1 MNDCFQQPFRC
12 KYIGTRSQVISLW
25 RKVLMVRRLIL
36 WLMLLTEYFLSGVKS
51 WNILIESWQQLI
63 RGLTDVRGQV
73 LVVIILLFLLSL
85 SGAGSAGHGVVRVA
99 QLVVRGQGAD
109 STHMSSTG
117 LHSTAGWWSWS
128 TLGLR
133 ALVTSVQVWV
143 AAEIINT
150 INN

>member
-1 MNDCFQQPFRC
+1 
-12 KYIGTRSQVISLW
+12 
-25 RKVLMVRRLIL
+25 
-36 WLMLLTEYFLSGVKS
+36 MLLTEYFLSGVKS

-73 LVVIILLFLLSL
+73 LVIIILLFLLSL

-117 LHSTAGWWSWS
+117 LHSTAG
-128 TLGLR
+128 
-133 ALVTSVQVWV
+133 
-143 AAEIINT
+143 
-150 INN
+150 